1 MRSVT
6 ESAPCAEST
15 HVVLFLDFD
24 GVLHPD
30 PCPPEQ
36 LFQHAP
42 RLATTLEEF
51 PATGVVLSTS
61 WRTFLPHAQLLALL
75 PEALR
80 SRVLGVTPRFGEFA
94 APPALAPYRRH
105 AECVQWVRAH
115 GVDEAAWLALDDRPS
130 WFAPYCEQLV
140 ACDSRLGFDDAAA
153 ARLRFALARARARLA
168 RRIDALV

>member
-1 MRSVT
+1 
-6 ESAPCAEST
+6 
-15 HVVLFLDFD
+15 VVLFLDFD

-30 PCPPEQ
+30 PCPPQ
-36 LFQHAP
+36 RLFEHAP
-42 RLATTLEEF
+42 RLAATLAEF

-61 WRTFLPHAQLLALL
+61 WRTFLTHAQLLALL
-75 PEALR
+75 PDALR
-80 SRVLGVTPRFGEFA
+80 NHVLGVTPRFGEFP

-130 WFAPYCEQLV
+130 WFAPYCEHLI
-140 ACDSRLGFDDAAA
+140 ACDSRLGFDDDAA